1 MSLNDYLT
9 LFPSCTRDLHR
20 FYALA
25 EAVLRQA
32 TVLIALIPSLES
44 GFSVDG
50 AAGAQLDALGASFF
64 TPRQLGWDDDTYRNV
79 LRRKLKRVNWDGR
92 NGTVSEFLSDG
103 DSVADHD
110 NWTVTV
116 RTEDPLPLPACDLL
130 PIVIGERVVS
140 GQ

>member
-1 MSLNDYLT
+1 MDLSDYMS
-9 LFPSCTRDLHR
+9 LFPSYTRDLHR
-20 FYALA
+20 FSALA

-32 TVLIALIPSLES
+32 TDLIALIPNLES
-44 GFSVDG
+44 GFSVNG

-64 TPRQLGWDDDTYRNV
+64 TPWQRGWDDETYRNV

-92 NGTVSEFLSDG
+92 NGSVSEFLSDG

-130 PIVIGERVVS
+130 PIVIGEKVIS
-140 GQ
+140 

>member
-1 MSLNDYLT
+1 MDLSDYMS
-9 LFPSCTRDLHR
+9 LFPSYTRGLPR
-20 FYALA
+20 FSALA
-25 EAVLRQA
+25 EVVLRQA
-32 TVLIALIPSLES
+32 TDLIALIPNLES

-64 TPRQLGWDDDTYRNV
+64 TPRQLGWDDETYRNA

-130 PIVIGERVVS
+130 PIVIGEKVIS
-140 GQ
+140 

>member
-1 MSLNDYLT
+1 MDLSDYMS
-9 LFPSCTRDLHR
+9 LFPSYTRDLPR
-20 FYALA
+20 FSALA

-32 TVLIALIPSLES
+32 TDLIALIPNLES
-44 GFSVDG
+44 GFSVDD
-50 AAGAQLDALGASFF
+50 AVGAQLDALGASFF
-64 TPRQLGWDDDTYRNV
+64 MPRQRGWDDETYRDV
-79 LRRKLKRVNWDGR
+79 LRRKLKRVHWDGR

-130 PIVIGERVVS
+130 PIVIGEKVIS
-140 GQ
+140 

>member
-1 MSLNDYLT
+1 MDLSDYMS
-9 LFPSCTRDLHR
+9 LFPSYTRGLPR
-20 FYALA
+20 FSALT

-32 TVLIALIPSLES
+32 ADLIALIPNLES

-64 TPRQLGWDDDTYRNV
+64 TPRQLGWDDETYRDA
-79 LRRKLKRVNWDGR
+79 LRRKLKRVHWDGR

-110 NWTVTV
+110 NWMVTV
-116 RTEDPLPLPACDLL
+116 RTADPLPLPACDLL
-130 PIVIGERVVS
+130 PVILGEKVIS
-140 GQ
+140 

>member
-1 MSLNDYLT
+1 MSLSDYMS
-9 LFPSCTRDLHR
+9 LFPSYTRDLHR
-20 FYALA
+20 FSALA

-32 TVLIALIPSLES
+32 TDLIALIPNLES
-44 GFSVDG
+44 GFSVDS

-64 TPRQLGWDDDTYRNV
+64 TPRQLGWDDETYRNA

-92 NGTVSEFLSDG
+92 NGTVSDFLFDG

-116 RTEDPLPLPACDLL
+116 RTADPLPLPACDLL
-130 PIVIGERVVS
+130 PVVLGEKVIS
-140 GQ
+140 